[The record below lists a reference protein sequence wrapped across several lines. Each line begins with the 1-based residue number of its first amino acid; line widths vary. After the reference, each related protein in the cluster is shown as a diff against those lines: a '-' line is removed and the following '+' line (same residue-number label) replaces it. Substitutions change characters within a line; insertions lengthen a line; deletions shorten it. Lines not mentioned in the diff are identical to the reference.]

1 MGYVNCDDQPILCN
15 SWSSSTANLWV
26 FEMLPPPAAI
36 DIYKKRL
43 NTTTTTS
50 ADLVELKNTN
60 KAESMTLLESR
71 FHPFN
76 GQFAELGV
84 SVPIAYGLW
93 AFNLVPSWLFMLVIS
108 MVSRT
113 MM

>member
-15 SWSSSTANLWV
+15 SWSASTSSLWV
-26 FEMLPPPAAI
+26 FEMLPPPATI
-36 DIYKKRL
+36 DIYRTRL
-43 NTTTTTS
+43 NTTTTTTS
-50 ADLVELKNTN
+50 TFSELKNAN
-60 KAESMTLLESR
+60 KAEAMTLIESR

-76 GQFAELGV
+76 GQFTELGL
-84 SVPIAYGLW
+84 SVPIAWALW
-93 AFNLVPSWLFMLVIS
+93 GFNLVPSWLFMLVVS

>member
-1 MGYVNCDDQPILCN
+1 MGIVNCDDQPILCN
-15 SWSSSTANLWV
+15 SWSANTANLWV
-26 FEMLPPPAAI
+26 FEMLPEPAAI
-36 DIYKKRL
+36 DIYRKRL

-50 ADLVELKNTN
+50 ETLTDLKSANR
-60 KAESMTLLESR
+60 AEEFHLVESR

-76 GQFAELGV
+76 GQLAELGL

-93 AFNLVPSWLFMLVIS
+93 AFSLVPSWLFMLVVS
-108 MVSRT
+108 MLSRT

>member
-15 SWSSSTANLWV
+15 SWSASTANLWV
-26 FEMLPPPAAI
+26 FEMLPAPAPI
-36 DIYKKRL
+36 DIYKRRL

-50 ADLVELKNTN
+50 ADLVALKSADR
-60 KAESMTLLESR
+60 AEKFHLIDSR

-76 GQFAELGV
+76 GQFAELGL
-84 SVPIAYGLW
+84 SVPIAYLLW
-93 AFNLVPSWLFMLVIS
+93 AFNLVPSWAFMLIVS